1 MKLREVKEQLQ
12 EDILSVLDSFRA
24 NEDMDKGDYEDFKDA
39 LCDAVIKNL
48 DKITEL

>member
-1 MKLREVKEQLQ
+1 MTIREVKEELH

-24 NEDMDKGDYEDFKDA
+24 NEDMDKGDYEDFKFA
-39 LCDAVIKNL
+39 LFFVINKNL